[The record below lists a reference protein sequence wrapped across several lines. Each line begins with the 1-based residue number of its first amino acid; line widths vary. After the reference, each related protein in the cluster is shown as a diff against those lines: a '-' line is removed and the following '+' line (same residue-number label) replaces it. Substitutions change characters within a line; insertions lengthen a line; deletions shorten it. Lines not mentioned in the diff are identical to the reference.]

1 MFCGESITVVNNL
14 SVETYL
20 VVNIDPWWKPLE
32 SKYLNGELYIV
43 VSHPM
48 VNDDCG
54 VVTHVEAS
62 VYHCTPVQSHLF
74 IWILEIRKKHFF

>member
-62 VYHCTPVQSHLF
+62 VYLGEDSGKVYWL
-74 IWILEIRKKHFF
+74 IY